1 MGVAVRVPT
10 PLRRLTDGA
19 DKVEANGSDLAE
31 VIEHLDGQYNG
42 FKGRLVDENGALR
55 EFVNIY
61 LNGEDVRFLD
71 GTQTQVSSGDEI
83 SIVPAVAG
91 G

>member
-1 MGVAVRVPT
+1 MGVVVRVPT

-19 DKVEANGSDLAE
+19 DKVEANGCDLAE
-31 VIEHLDGQYNG
+31 IIEDLEGQYNG
-42 FKGRLVDENGALR
+42 FKTRLVDENGGLR

-61 LNGEDVRFLD
+61 LNGEDVRFVE